1 MAPVGH
7 QEPQHADDYG
17 DRTTTAVRRVLVEI
31 GQILGSFRDKF
42 AVIGGAV
49 PWLLLD
55 NSDMAHVGT
64 MDIDIGLDAEALG
77 DGEYA
82 SLVDSLMKH
91 GYEQRQD
98 LRYFQLVKRI
108 DAADGGAPIDVV
120 LDFLMPRDANI
131 AKNWPPLVD
140 KFAVQR
146 ADGVGLALRLSRTV
160 EIKGQMPDG
169 GTNRVTVAVAS
180 IPALL
185 AMKGFAINNRY
196 KRKDAYDIYYC
207 IRNYPGGVEALAE
220 DCGSVI
226 AIAEGIEGY
235 RYIAAKFEAFGSF
248 GPTSVREFVEDSD
261 ILGDR
266 TPEQWQQDAFG
277 QVDAWLREL
286 GLRGDGS

>member
-91 GYEQRQD
+91 GYEQRQA

-146 ADGVGLALRLSRTV
+146 ADGVGLALRLS
-160 EIKGQMPDG
+160 
-169 GTNRVTVAVAS
+169 
-180 IPALL
+180 
-185 AMKGFAINNRY
+185 
-196 KRKDAYDIYYC
+196 
-207 IRNYPGGVEALAE
+207 
-220 DCGSVI
+220 
-226 AIAEGIEGY
+226 
-235 RYIAAKFEAFGSF
+235 
-248 GPTSVREFVEDSD
+248 
-261 ILGDR
+261 
-266 TPEQWQQDAFG
+266 
-277 QVDAWLREL
+277 
-286 GLRGDGS
+286 GDGSSAQDE